1 MDLKKYEVLLKAID
15 SGNFSKVADEF
26 GYTPSAI
33 SHMMNTLD
41 KELGFSLLIRNNH
54 GVKPTENCISL
65 IPILRELVRWNQQLE
80 QVVSEIQGLEHG
92 VVIIGT
98 YTSISIHWLPRIIK
112 AFQTDYPGIKIQIVE
127 GVRHELENLLNE
139 NRVDFCIYSY
149 QADSTKDWIPLKD
162 DPMVAVLPPDH
173 PYADKKSYPIHACE
187 EETFIMPALG
197 QDYDTIQLLQEAKIS
212 PKIGFSTMD
221 NRSAISMIECGLGIS
236 IMNELITKGM
246 ITQAVRIPVDPPRH
260 ITMSIA
266 LPSIKKASPAACKF
280 IGYLQKMIPNS

>member
-127 GVRHELENLLNE
+127 GVRHE
-139 NRVDFCIYSY
+139 
-149 QADSTKDWIPLKD
+149 
-162 DPMVAVLPPDH
+162 
-173 PYADKKSYPIHACE
+173 
-187 EETFIMPALG
+187 
-197 QDYDTIQLLQEAKIS
+197 
-212 PKIGFSTMD
+212 
-221 NRSAISMIECGLGIS
+221 
-236 IMNELITKGM
+236 
-246 ITQAVRIPVDPPRH
+246 
-260 ITMSIA
+260 
-266 LPSIKKASPAACKF
+266 
-280 IGYLQKMIPNS
+280 